1 MNILILSRNVNL
13 YSTSSL
19 LRAGR
24 NLGHTVKVVDHMQCD
39 VMTGKDKQEVYY
51 RQYPFQ
57 LVDAIIPRIG
67 ASATSYGA
75 IIIRQ
80 FMLKGVISTLTPT
93 ALLQSR
99 NKFASLQLLAA
110 NDIATPKTLISAYGV
125 SGQEIHDALGAPP
138 YIIKTLRSTHGEGV
152 YKADSVGQAQ
162 RLLGSFMRSQ
172 QQVIIQEFIKEAVGE
187 DIRVLVV
194 GGKVVA
200 SMRRVAAAGEFRS
213 NLHRGGSGYRVQ
225 LSEEEQVVALK
236 AAEVM
241 GLSVAGIDM
250 LRSKRGPLVLEVNAS
265 PGLEGIEGVTGVD
278 VAGHIIKMIEENR
291 NIPQ

>member
-1 MNILILSRNVNL
+1 
-13 YSTSSL
+13 
-19 LRAGR
+19 
-24 NLGHTVKVVDHMQCD
+24 
-39 VMTGKDKQEVYY
+39 
-51 RQYPFQ
+51 
-57 LVDAIIPRIG
+57 
-67 ASATSYGA
+67 
-75 IIIRQ
+75 
-80 FMLKGVISTLTPT
+80 
-93 ALLQSR
+93 
-99 NKFASLQLLAA
+99 
-110 NDIATPKTLISAYGV
+110 
-125 SGQEIHDALGAPP
+125 
-138 YIIKTLRSTHGEGV
+138 
-152 YKADSVGQAQ
+152 
-162 RLLGSFMRSQ
+162 MRSQ